1 MLFSSPQY
9 PLFLA
14 AVFFLYGLART
25 GRWPASIARVALML
39 LLADV
44 VYVLL
49 THDVGTL
56 WDPIGGTVLAWIT
69 DTPAPAAWRW
79 PLGLIVVGGAFRLGL
94 ELAGRHRAVPGAVA
108 PVAPARAA
116 APRAVARKQG
126 KGKKKGKRGPPA
138 RAAATVAAATVAVTG
153 DPVAAERVS
162 AWTGHALAGALVA
175 LGAIVLIGART
186 DTLGA
191 FTSAFAHVGHLVYL
205 IGVGFALG
213 AAQTER
219 GRHLGRVLILGLVSA
234 VFYHAWAAGQHGAYQ
249 YLLALIAATIV
260 LDFYLARAIE
270 ASERHGVRLALL
282 IVSLVSNLGILAVF
296 KYADFFRLDVLH
308 TGGAPW
314 KLILPAGISFHTFQ
328 SLSYTVDVY
337 RREIRATRSVI
348 ELATFVL
355 FFPQLVAGP
364 IVRATELLPQLRDLP
379 LFDHDRAADGLFRI
393 VVGLAKKIAIADFL
407 GDALA
412 DRVFAN
418 PELYSSV
425 EVGAGVVA
433 YAFQIYLDFSA
444 YSDIAIGS
452 AQLLGFTLPEN
463 FRTPYR
469 SASLQEFW
477 RRWHI
482 SLSSWLRDYLY
493 IPLGGNRGGELT
505 TYRNLIVTML
515 LGGLWHGASWTF
527 IVWGLLHGG
536 GLAVTRIYQRAARPR
551 RVLAIAGA
559 AFALGVGVEVLGLAP
574 QRPWAHLAFAWAFT
588 VPLWAALT
596 AILEG
601 LPAPTIS
608 RAAAADAGAVVAGGR
623 RGAGRRRAG
632 GARVGTERGGHPA
645 DHPDRGADLG
655 RRRGRG
661 RAVAGGGAALA
672 RVGGGAR
679 RGGRAG
685 VRVRVPG
692 VDLLPRAELRAGAG
706 GAAPARRPRVRSP
719 ELDPRGADRAGGG
732 GGRALVR
739 AAHLR
744 GAAPAVRR
752 GAPDRAGAGAGSGG
766 AGAARAGAPEDRAV
780 HLLPVLTSSGL
791 VAASPSPVEP
801 GEARRA
807 PPRDARREAHGAS
820 TGARPKIDERWGRG
834 GVTTGRTAALPR
846 KCVRSPSCP

>member
-138 RAAATVAAATVAVTG
+138 RAAATAAAATVAVTG

-601 LPAPTIS
+601 LPAPTIVGQPRPTLARWLRVVAAAQVGVALAALEWGPS
-608 RAAAADAGAVVAGGR
+608 GAVIPLIILIAALTWAADAVEVGPSPAAALRWLGWAAARGAAVVLVFAYVCLAWIFFRAQSFAQALAVLRRLGAHEYDHPNLIRVVLTALVAAVVAHWFAPRTFGELRRRFVAAHPIVQGLALAAAALVLR
-623 RGAGRRRAG
+623 
-632 GARVGTERGGHPA
+632 E
-645 DHPDRGADLG
+645 
-655 RRRGRG
+655 
-661 RAVAGGGAALA
+661 LA
-672 RVGGGAR
+672 
-679 RGGRAG
+679 
-685 VRVRVPG
+685 
-692 VDLLPRAELRAGAG
+692 
-706 GAAPARRPRVRSP
+706 
-719 ELDPRGADRAGGG
+719 
-732 GGRALVR
+732 
-739 AAHLR
+739 H
-744 GAAPAVRR
+744 
-752 GAPDRAGAGAGSGG
+752 
-766 AGAARAGAPEDRAV
+766 
-780 HLLPVLTSSGL
+780 
-791 VAASPSPVEP
+791 
-801 GEARRA
+801 
-807 PPRDARREAHGAS
+807 
-820 TGARPKIDERWGRG
+820 PKI
-834 GVTTGRTAALPR
+834 VPFIYFQF
-846 KCVRSPSCP
+846 

>member
-56 WDPIGGTVLAWIT
+56 WDPVGGTVLAWIT
-69 DTPAPAAWRW
+69 DAPAPSAWRW

-94 ELAGRHRAVPGAVA
+94 ELAGRHRAVPATVA
-108 PVAPARAA
+108 PVAPAKAA
-116 APRAVARKQG
+116 APRAVARKKG
-126 KGKKKGKRGPPA
+126 KGKKPGKRGPPP
-138 RAAATVAAATVAVTG
+138 RAAAPTTVVVSG
-153 DPVAAERVS
+153 DPAAAERVS
-162 AWTGHALAGALVA
+162 AWTGHALAGALGA
-175 LGAIVLIGART
+175 LGLIVLIGDRT
-186 DTLGA
+186 GTLPA
-191 FTSAFAHVGHLVYL
+191 FTSAFAHVGHLIYL
-205 IGVGFALG
+205 CGVGFALG

-270 ASERHGVRLALL
+270 ASEHPGARLALL

-412 DRVFAN
+412 DRVFAH
-418 PELYSSV
+418 PELYSSA

-505 TYRNLIVTML
+505 TYRNLILTML
-515 LGGLWHGASWTF
+515 LGGLWHGANWTF

-536 GLAVTRIYQRAARPR
+536 GLAVTRIYQRAARR
-551 RVLAIAGA
+551 GRVLAIATA
-559 AFALGVGVEVLGLAP
+559 AFALGCGVELLGLAP
-574 QRPWAHLAFAWAFT
+574 SRPWAHLAFAWAFT

-601 LPAPTIS
+601 LPAPTIVGRPRPALALGLRLAAVTQFGVALAALQWGPS
-608 RAAAADAGAVVAGGR
+608 GLVIPLIILVAALTWAADAAEVGPTVDAALRWLGWAAARGAAVVLVFGYVCLAWIFFRAQSFAQALAVLRRLGAHEYDHPNLIRVVLTALVAALVAHWFAPRTFAELRRRFVAAHPIVQGLALAAAALVLR
-623 RGAGRRRAG
+623 
-632 GARVGTERGGHPA
+632 E
-645 DHPDRGADLG
+645 
-655 RRRGRG
+655 
-661 RAVAGGGAALA
+661 LA
-672 RVGGGAR
+672 
-679 RGGRAG
+679 
-685 VRVRVPG
+685 
-692 VDLLPRAELRAGAG
+692 
-706 GAAPARRPRVRSP
+706 
-719 ELDPRGADRAGGG
+719 
-732 GGRALVR
+732 
-739 AAHLR
+739 H
-744 GAAPAVRR
+744 
-752 GAPDRAGAGAGSGG
+752 
-766 AGAARAGAPEDRAV
+766 
-780 HLLPVLTSSGL
+780 
-791 VAASPSPVEP
+791 
-801 GEARRA
+801 
-807 PPRDARREAHGAS
+807 
-820 TGARPKIDERWGRG
+820 PKI
-834 GVTTGRTAALPR
+834 VPFIYFQF
-846 KCVRSPSCP
+846 

>member
-25 GRWPASIARVALML
+25 GRWPGSFARVALML

-56 WDPIGGTVLAWIT
+56 WDPVGGTVLAWIT

-79 PLGLIVVGGAFRLGL
+79 PLGLIVVGGAFKLGL
-94 ELAGRHRAVPGAVA
+94 ELAGRHRAMPETVG
-108 PVAPARAA
+108 PVAPAKAA
-116 APRAVARKQG
+116 APRAIARKKG
-126 KGKKKGKRGPPA
+126 RGKKKGKRAPPH
-138 RAAATVAAATVAVTG
+138 RAPAHATVVVTG

-162 AWTGHALAGALVA
+162 TWTAHALAGALGA
-175 LGAIVLIGART
+175 LGLIVLIGVRT

-205 IGVGFALG
+205 CGVGFALG
-213 AAQTER
+213 AAQTVR

-234 VFYHAWAAGQHGAYQ
+234 VFYHAWAAGQAGAYQ

-270 ASERHGVRLALL
+270 ASERPGVRLALL
-282 IVSLVSNLGILAVF
+282 IASLVSNLGILAVF
-296 KYADFFRLDVLH
+296 KYADFFRIDVLQL
-308 TGGAPW
+308 GGEPW

-412 DRVFAN
+412 DRVFAH

-469 SASLQEFW
+469 AASLQEFW

-515 LGGLWHGASWTF
+515 LGGLWHGANWTF

-536 GLAVTRIYQRAARPR
+536 GLAVTRIYQRATHRG
-551 RVLAIAGA
+551 RVLAVA
-559 AFALGVGVEVLGLAP
+559 AALFGVGVVAELTGLTP
-574 QRPWAHLAFAWAFT
+574 GRPWAHLAFAWAFA
-588 VPLWAALT
+588 VPLWAAST

-601 LPAPTIS
+601 LPAPEVAGRPRPALALGLRLGAVAAFAGALAALQWGPGALVLPGIALVAALTWGADAAEVGPSLPAALRWLGWAAARGAAVVLVFAYVCLAWIFFRAQS
-608 RAAAADAGAVVAGGR
+608 FEQALAVLRRLGAHEYDHPNLIRIVLAALAAALVAHWFAPRTFAELRRRFVTAHPLVQGLALAAAALVLR
-623 RGAGRRRAG
+623 
-632 GARVGTERGGHPA
+632 E
-645 DHPDRGADLG
+645 
-655 RRRGRG
+655 
-661 RAVAGGGAALA
+661 LA
-672 RVGGGAR
+672 
-679 RGGRAG
+679 
-685 VRVRVPG
+685 
-692 VDLLPRAELRAGAG
+692 
-706 GAAPARRPRVRSP
+706 
-719 ELDPRGADRAGGG
+719 
-732 GGRALVR
+732 
-739 AAHLR
+739 H
-744 GAAPAVRR
+744 
-752 GAPDRAGAGAGSGG
+752 
-766 AGAARAGAPEDRAV
+766 
-780 HLLPVLTSSGL
+780 
-791 VAASPSPVEP
+791 
-801 GEARRA
+801 
-807 PPRDARREAHGAS
+807 
-820 TGARPKIDERWGRG
+820 PKI
-834 GVTTGRTAALPR
+834 VPFIYFQF
-846 KCVRSPSCP
+846 